1 MVMELADKTVLLVD
15 DNTEVRNSL
24 RIQLQDSG
32 LSRCVAVRSIREA
45 LAKIQVQKFD
55 LVVCDYNLGPDT
67 DGQQFLEL
75 IRRKQLLPLTSAFM
89 MVTGEVSYQRV
100 STAAEYSPDDY
111 LLKPFTADK
120 LAMRLRRIL
129 EKKEALK
136 PIYRHMT
143 PRGDRQK
150 AIDACDEMLKGGHEF
165 AADVL
170 RLKGELLMQTGRHGE
185 ALALYD
191 AVLSQRSTPWA
202 LVGRGLALKETER
215 DEEAAKLLEET
226 MAVYPNYLAAYDVLA
241 GILEKTDKEAAQNVI
256 EQAIKVSP
264 STQRQRNLGALALE
278 NKDFRRAE
286 IAYRTAVDRDRTGF
300 FKSHDD
306 YAALSRSCVEQGK
319 HQEALSAVKDMG
331 MHFSH
336 TPDLKARQAAL
347 ECQVH
352 IRAGNPEAAEA
363 AYTRALHMQR
373 EGGLNAETALEVA
386 QSCFAMGQDA
396 EAKQILQAVAEDHQE
411 NEQVLRRA
419 LGVFETAGLKEEG
432 SIFLETASKNMVRLN
447 NEAVSLARE
456 GELDHAVSMLVEAA
470 ERLRNNAQVAINAAQ
485 AILMRISRRGMDV
498 EQLAQAQ
505 RFIEQAAAA
514 NPEHPKLPPVVAFY
528 EKVALPDSPRLNLGT

>member
-55 LVVCDYNLGPDT
+55 LVVCDYNLVPDT

-170 RLKGELLMQTGRHGE
+170 RLKGDLLMQTGRHDE

-191 AVLSQRSTPWA
+191 AILSQRSTP
-202 LVGRGLALKETER
+202 
-215 DEEAAKLLEET
+215 
-226 MAVYPNYLAAYDVLA
+226 
-241 GILEKTDKEAAQNVI
+241 
-256 EQAIKVSP
+256 
-264 STQRQRNLGALALE
+264 
-278 NKDFRRAE
+278 
-286 IAYRTAVDRDRTGF
+286 
-300 FKSHDD
+300 
-306 YAALSRSCVEQGK
+306 
-319 HQEALSAVKDMG
+319 
-331 MHFSH
+331 
-336 TPDLKARQAAL
+336 
-347 ECQVH
+347 
-352 IRAGNPEAAEA
+352 
-363 AYTRALHMQR
+363 
-373 EGGLNAETALEVA
+373 
-386 QSCFAMGQDA
+386 
-396 EAKQILQAVAEDHQE
+396 
-411 NEQVLRRA
+411 
-419 LGVFETAGLKEEG
+419 
-432 SIFLETASKNMVRLN
+432 
-447 NEAVSLARE
+447 
-456 GELDHAVSMLVEAA
+456 
-470 ERLRNNAQVAINAAQ
+470 
-485 AILMRISRRGMDV
+485 
-498 EQLAQAQ
+498 
-505 RFIEQAAAA
+505 
-514 NPEHPKLPPVVAFY
+514 
-528 EKVALPDSPRLNLGT
+528 

>member
-1 MVMELADKTVLLVD
+1 MELADKTVLLID

-32 LSRCVAVRSIREA
+32 LSRCVAVRNIREA
-45 LAKIQVQKFD
+45 IVKIQAQKFD
-55 LVVCDYNLGPDT
+55 LIVCDYNLGPEA

-75 IRRKQLLPLTSAFM
+75 IRRKQMLPLTTAFM

-120 LAMRLRRIL
+120 LATRLRRIL
-129 EKKEALK
+129 EKKEALT
-136 PIYRHMT
+136 PVYRHMT
-143 PRGDRQK
+143 PRGDRQM
-150 AIDACDEMLKGGHEF
+150 AIEACDTLLKEKSEY
-165 AADVL
+165 AADIL
-170 RLKGELLMQTGRHGE
+170 RLKGELLLQSGKIDD

-191 AVLSQRSTPWA
+191 SILAQRSTPWA
-202 LVGRGLALKETER
+202 LVGRGLALREKQEH
-215 DEEAAKLLEET
+215 EEATRQLEET
-226 MAVYPNYLAAYDVLA
+226 LTVYPNYLAAYDVLA
-241 GILEKTDKEAAQNVI
+241 DVLGETDKTAAQEVI
-256 EQAIKVSP
+256 ERALKVSP
-264 STQRQRNLGALALE
+264 STQRQRNLGALAME

-286 IAYRTAVDRDRTGF
+286 IAYRSAVDRDRTGF

-319 HQEALSAVKDMG
+319 HQEALVAVKDMG

-352 IRAGNPEAAEA
+352 IRSGNPEAAEA
-363 AYTRALHMQR
+363 AYTRALHFQR

-396 EAKQILQAVAEDHQE
+396 EAKHILQAVAEDHQE
-411 NEQVLRRA
+411 NPQVLKRA
-419 LGVFETAGLKEEG
+419 LGVFEAAGLAEEG
-432 SIFLETASKNMVRLN
+432 GDFLAAASKNMVRLN

-498 EQLAQAQ
+498 EQLALAR
-505 RFIEQAAAA
+505 RFIEQAAAV
-514 NPEHPKLPPVVAFY
+514 NPDHPKLPPVVSFY
-528 EKVALPDSPRLNLGT
+528 EKVAPPDSPRLNLGV